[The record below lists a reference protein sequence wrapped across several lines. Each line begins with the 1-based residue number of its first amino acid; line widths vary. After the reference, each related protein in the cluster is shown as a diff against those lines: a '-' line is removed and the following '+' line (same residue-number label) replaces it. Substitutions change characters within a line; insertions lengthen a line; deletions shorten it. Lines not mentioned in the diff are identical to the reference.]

1 MHSGSPALSQPRV
14 TSFMAVVTALRCETL
29 WRATPQLEPKANR
42 MKHGLI
48 GAALIVGLLS
58 GCGPAWKVVRVSGPP
73 SALAGA
79 TDVALSFD
87 YTQMYVE
94 GRKEADWVAAKTAE
108 DAKYTETWAD
118 LKGRFEAAVLQG
130 LRTEYPQAHPP
141 TGNPSEVVMTVQ
153 VRSFKLGKFIPFVL
167 PPTVMDSEIIFAVNG
182 QAGDEISLVRSYP
195 ASLVQPSVFNHI
207 GSVGQQ
213 IGAAGGKLI
222 ASKKNQ

>member
-1 MHSGSPALSQPRV
+1 
-14 TSFMAVVTALRCETL
+14 
-29 WRATPQLEPKANR
+29 

-73 SALAGA
+73 SALAA
-79 TDVALSFD
+79 ANDVALSFD

-94 GRKEADWVAAKTAE
+94 GRTEADWVAAKTAD
-108 DAKYTETWAD
+108 DAKYTTTWAD
-118 LKGRFEAAVLQG
+118 LKGKFEAAVLQG
-130 LRTEYPQAHPP
+130 LRNEYPQAHPP
-141 TGNPSEVVMTVQ
+141 TGNPGEVVMTVQ

-167 PPTVMDSEIIFAVNG
+167 PPTVMDSEIIFSVNG

-195 ASLVQPSVFNHI
+195 ASITQPSVFNHI

-213 IGAAGGKLI
+213 IGNAGGKLI
-222 ASKKNQ
+222 ASKKGK